1 MHSHQAR
8 LQAGAGFSGRRLNT
22 PRAAPAV
29 SGRQRSRITAF
40 TTVPSEYK
48 NVAPV
53 GDRVLV
59 KVDSEEQKTS
69 SGLLLPTSAQK
80 KPTQGEIIGAG
91 TAKAVKNGDRVVYSK
106 FAGTELKVQD
116 DDLVLLKVVVCLQE
130 DDVIGVLSSKDISQ
144 LKPLG
149 DRILIQARADI
160 HPSPHLY
167 SIKSLSG
174 MSEGTCMMLLRLKGP
189 LHRQPPSSPLGQH
202 LLWRPCYCVQV
213 ADAGDTS
220 EGGILLTTG
229 SKEQPTLGKVVA
241 VGSGKGDE
249 KGNIVKPNVEVNSTV
264 IYSKYAGA
272 EFEGDDDT
280 QYIVVRESDILA
292 TLA

>member
-1 MHSHQAR
+1 MSW
-8 LQAGAGFSGRRLNT
+8 LSW
-22 PRAAPAV
+22 
-29 SGRQRSRITAF
+29 S
-40 TTVPSEYK
+40 
-48 NVAPV
+48 
-53 GDRVLV
+53 
-59 KVDSEEQKTS
+59 
-69 SGLLLPTSAQK
+69 LLLTCWWRTVLCMEQH
-80 KPTQGEIIGAG
+80 IG
-91 TAKAVKNGDRVVYSK
+91 
-106 FAGTELKVQD
+106 F
-116 DDLVLLKVVVCLQE
+116 VLLVPPMLHFQVVFCLQE

-229 SKEQPTLGKVVA
+229 SKEQPTLGKVRA
-241 VGSGKGDE
+241 C
-249 KGNIVKPNVEVNSTV
+249 
-264 IYSKYAGA
+264 
-272 EFEGDDDT
+272 T
-280 QYIVVRESDILA
+280 QHPLPWHIQSVLA
-292 TLA
+292 LH